1 MLTACLGFF
10 NDNDNVIFLKKKM
23 CFTEKK
29 QTREPSGSK
38 DNKSDAI
45 DIEVLVVVYVA
56 GVLVSVATVVIV
68 AACVILFKR

>member
-1 MLTACLGFF
+1 
-10 NDNDNVIFLKKKM
+10 M
-23 CFTEKK
+23 CFTEQK

-45 DIEVLVVVYVA
+45 DIEVLVGVYVA

>member
-1 MLTACLGFF
+1 
-10 NDNDNVIFLKKKM
+10 M
-23 CFTEKK
+23 CFTEQK

-68 AACVILFKR
+68 AACVIVFKR